1 MPSSFFT
8 LSLSGALET
17 ITVLDPGVEVYTD
30 TDGLQ
35 KERALAAVTVAN
47 VAVSPASG
55 NSRLLP
61 EGVRNSAT
69 FQAFVDLS
77 VDATA
82 KRAALVAG
90 RTIQRASGAKLKITW
105 AGDWGTHLVLALAVG

>member
-1 MPSSFFT
+1 MPSPYFT
-8 LSLSGALET
+8 LSLADALET
-17 ITVLDPGVEVYTD
+17 ITVLDPGVETYTD
-30 TDGLQ
+30 TDGIK

-55 NSRLLP
+55 SSRLLP

-77 VDATA
+77 VEATA

-90 RTIQRASGAKLKITW
+90 RAIQRANGGKLKITW
-105 AGDWGTHLVLALAVG
+105 VGDWGTHLVLALTGG